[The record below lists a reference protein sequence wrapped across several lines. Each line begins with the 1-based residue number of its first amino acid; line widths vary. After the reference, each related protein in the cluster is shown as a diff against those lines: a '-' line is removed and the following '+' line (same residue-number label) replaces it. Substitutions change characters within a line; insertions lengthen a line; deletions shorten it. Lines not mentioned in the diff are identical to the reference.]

1 MCDICRIAIIFLAM
15 AVAGCTLPHPTVIPT
30 LTPYDPIA
38 ASRIHEEGPNEIRG
52 QAFLRQRGGG
62 VVTCASSEVTLI
74 PSTSYAL
81 ERISNI
87 YGVTTRAAQA
97 YRVAD
102 EPDPGYL
109 RDIRTTTCDAQGN
122 FSFSGVADGYY
133 FVTTRVVWEVPSGYG
148 YMSTQGG
155 SVMAPYM
162 FGAVKSKRLLFLP
175 RNLRRR
181 IALRGH
187 WQIRP

>member
-15 AVAGCTLPHPTVIPT
+15 PVAGCTLPQPTVIPT

-38 ASRIHEEGPNEIRG
+38 AARIHEEGPNEIRG
-52 QAFLRQRGGG
+52 QAFLRQRGGD

-81 ERISNI
+81 ERISSI

-97 YRVAD
+97 HRVAD

-109 RDIRTTTCDAQGN
+109 RDTRTTTCDAQGN

-155 SVMAPYM
+155 SVMAPVYVR
-162 FGAVKSKRLLFLP
+162 GGEVKEIIISP
-175 RNLRRR
+175 
-181 IALRGH
+181 
-187 WQIRP
+187 